1 MAVNIHLRVK
11 GPVEDIQGLKEAV
24 AMALEPLGEVRVVS
38 VTVEAPEQIQFE
50 L

>member
-1 MAVNIHLRVK
+1 MLNIHLRVK
-11 GPVEDIQGLKEAV
+11 GPAEDIQGLKEAV

-38 VTVEAPEQIQFE
+38 VTVEVPEQIQFE